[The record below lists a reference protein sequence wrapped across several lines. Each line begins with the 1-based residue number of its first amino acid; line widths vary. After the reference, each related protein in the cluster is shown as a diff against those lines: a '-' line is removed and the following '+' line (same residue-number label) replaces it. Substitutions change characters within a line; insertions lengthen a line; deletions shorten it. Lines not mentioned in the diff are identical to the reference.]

1 MLQRKGPHA
10 LNTKARSYIYI
21 LAAAA
26 LWGCIGVFFKLLTA
40 AGLDAMQ
47 SVAVRVV
54 ISAVIYT
61 VWLLATNRK
70 ALKIRLRD
78 FPLFIGTGICS
89 LVFFNWCYFNTIER
103 SGITVAVVLL
113 YTAPIF
119 VMLMSAA
126 VFRERITKLKVVAL
140 IITLAGCVLVTGAL
154 SGGGRIGIPALLFG
168 LGSGFGYALYSIFG
182 KLALR
187 KYTSETVTA
196 YSFIVGAVGILPLTR
211 FREVG
216 AALSTAG
223 GAVGA
228 VCIAVLCCILPY
240 ILYTAGLSGVEPGR
254 ASMMATLEPV
264 VGSVL
269 GMAVYREEITAA
281 KIIGVLLVVGAI
293 CLLSVGGNSETADL
307 DGPSRKGD

>member
-1 MLQRKGPHA
+1 M
-10 LNTKARSYIYI
+10 NSTTRSYISI

-26 LWGCIGVFFKLLTA
+26 LWGCIGVFFKLLSA

-47 SVAVRVV
+47 SVAVRVI

-61 VWLLATNRK
+61 VWLLFTDRS

-78 FPLFIGTGICS
+78 CIYFIGTGICS
-89 LVFFNWCYFNTIER
+89 LLFFNWCYFNAIER
-103 SGITVAVVLL
+103 SGMTVAVVLL

-126 VFRERITKLKVVAL
+126 VFREKITKLKAAAL
-140 IITLAGCVLVTGAL
+140 VLTFCGCVLVTGAL
-154 SGGGRIGIPALLFG
+154 SSGTKPEPAAVLFG

-187 KYTSETVTA
+187 RYTSKTVTA
-196 YSFIVGAVGILPLTR
+196 YSFIFGAVGILPFVR

-216 AALSTAG
+216 AAVSTPS
-223 GAVGA
+223 GALGA

-240 ILYTAGLSGVEPGR
+240 ILYTAGLEKVEPGR
-254 ASMMATLEPV
+254 AAMLATLEPV
-264 VGSVL
+264 VGAVL
-269 GMAVYREEITAA
+269 GMAVYREEVTVS
-281 KIIGVLLVVGAI
+281 KLLGVLVVVGAI
-293 CLLSVGGNSETADL
+293 CLLSAAGRGKEKPAEDPAQKTD
-307 DGPSRKGD
+307 

>member
-1 MLQRKGPHA
+1 M
-10 LNTKARSYIYI
+10 NTRARSYIYI

-26 LWGCIGVFFKLLTA
+26 LWGCIGIFFKLLTA

-54 ISAVIYT
+54 LSAVIYT

-89 LVFFNWCYFNTIER
+89 LVFFNWCYFNAIER
-103 SGITVAVVLL
+103 SGISVAVVLL

-126 VFRERITKLKVVAL
+126 VFRERITKLKVIAL
-140 IITLAGCVLVTGAL
+140 IITFAGCVLVTGAL
-154 SGGGRIGIPALLFG
+154 SGGSRIGLSALLFG

-187 KYTSETVTA
+187 RYTSETVTA
-196 YSFIVGAVGILPLTR
+196 YSFIVGAVGILPLIR
-211 FREVG
+211 FREVC
-216 AALSTAG
+216 AALSTPG
-223 GAVGA
+223 GATGA

-293 CLLSVGGNSETADL
+293 CLLSVGGNSRTAEL
-307 DGPSRKGD
+307 DGTARKDK

>member
-1 MLQRKGPHA
+1 MKDR
-10 LNTKARSYIYI
+10 ARSYIFI
-21 LAAAA
+21 LVAAA
-26 LWGCIGVFFKLLTA
+26 LWGCIGVFFKLLSS

-47 SVAVRVV
+47 SVAVRVI

-61 VWLLATNRK
+61 VWLLVTDRK

-78 FPLFIGTGICS
+78 FPYFIGTGICS
-89 LVFFNWCYFNTIER
+89 LVFFNWCYFNAIEL

-119 VMLMSAA
+119 VMLMSA
-126 VFRERITKLKVVAL
+126 VIFRERITGVKVIAL
-140 IITLAGCVLVTGAL
+140 IITFAGCVLVTGAL
-154 SGGGRIGIPALLFG
+154 SSSGRIGLPALLFG

-187 KYTSETVTA
+187 KHSSETVTA
-196 YSFIVGAVGILPLTR
+196 YSFIFGVVGILPFVH
-211 FREVG
+211 FREV
-216 AALSTAG
+216 ASALSTPR

-240 ILYTAGLSGVEPGR
+240 IFYTAGLKRVEPGR

-269 GMAVYREEITAA
+269 GMAVYREEVTAA
-281 KIIGVLLVVGAI
+281 KIIGVLFVVGAI
-293 CLLSVGGNSETADL
+293 CLLSALSEEKRKDSADA
-307 DGPSRKGD
+307 PPRNEE

>member
-1 MLQRKGPHA
+1 MNSR
-10 LNTKARSYIYI
+10 ARSYIYI
-21 LAAAA
+21 LIAAA
-26 LWGCIGVFFKLLTA
+26 LWGCIGVFFKLLSS
-40 AGLDAMQ
+40 AGLDALQ
-47 SVAVRVV
+47 SVAVRVI

-61 VWLLATNRK
+61 LWLLATDRR

-78 FPLFIGTGICS
+78 FPYFIGTGICS

-126 VFRERITKLKVVAL
+126 VFRERITNIKVIAL
-140 IITLAGCVLVTGAL
+140 IITFAGCVLVTGAL
-154 SGGGRIGIPALLFG
+154 SSRGRIGVPALLFG

-187 KYTSETVTA
+187 KHSSETVTA
-196 YSFIVGAVGILPLTR
+196 YSFIFGAVGILPFVH
-211 FREVG
+211 FREVS
-216 AALSTAG
+216 AALSSAQ

-240 ILYTAGLSGVEPGR
+240 IFYTAGLRGVEPGR

-269 GMAVYREEITAA
+269 GMAVYREEVTAA

-293 CLLSVGGNSETADL
+293 CLLSATDEVKGKTAADTPPR
-307 DGPSRKGD
+307 DENKAD